1 MAQPIFR
8 SGRPPLAL
16 GNHFMLR
23 SRDSARRGAPAA
35 EREPMTNRHAFADWL
50 NDTNDVT
57 QTFLAAGRIP
67 GLVNLG
73 GGLPD
78 PSTWPVRELS
88 EFAARAVADHPD
100 DTLAYSPIDGLPE
113 LRDRIAADHSTD
125 RLRLTRENVI
135 VTTGGSHA
143 LALLGQILLN
153 PGDTVA
159 AQSPAYLGAIDTWK
173 PRQPS
178 YRPMLLERNGF
189 NALAAFDGAQFAYT
203 VPNFSNPT
211 GRLVPLDQRQ
221 ALLDAAQATGT
232 WLIEDDPYGHLYY
245 DEAPLPRILDL
256 SAGGASLYTGP
267 VIYLGTVSKI
277 LSPGLRVGW
286 AIAAP
291 EVIAAMTTA
300 KQGSDMFT
308 SGLTQRIALA
318 AMEADWPARILPE
331 MLNLYRSRRDALC
344 AAMSEHLSDVFDWEV
359 PSGGM
364 FVWAVAREPSLD
376 TNQLMKVGLE
386 HGVCISPSS
395 VFDPL
400 GQNRRAM
407 RINFTLN
414 PPDLL
419 QEGIRRLAAA
429 TRAQLTRAA

>member
-1 MAQPIFR
+1 M
-8 SGRPPLAL
+8 S
-16 GNHFMLR
+16 N
-23 SRDSARRGAPAA
+23 RR
-35 EREPMTNRHAFADWL
+35 AFADWL

-78 PSTWPVRELS
+78 PSTWPVAELS
-88 EFAARAVADHPD
+88 EFAARAVADHPG

-113 LRDRIAADHSTD
+113 LRDRIATDHSSDTV
-125 RLRLTRENVI
+125 RLTRQNVI

-143 LALLGQILLN
+143 LELTGKILLN
-153 PGDTVA
+153 PGDTIA

-173 PRQPS
+173 PRQPA
-178 YRPMLLERNGF
+178 YRPMLLEQNGF
-189 NALAAFDGAQFAYT
+189 DARAAFDGAQFAYT
-203 VPNFSNPT
+203 VPNFSNPS

-221 ALLDAAQATGT
+221 ALLAAAEETGT
-232 WLIEDDPYGHLYY
+232 WLVEDDPYGHLYY
-245 DEAPLPRILDL
+245 DGTPLPRILDL
-256 SAGGASLYTGP
+256 SADGSAPYTGP

-277 LSPGLRVGW
+277 LAPGLRVGW

-291 EVIAAMTTA
+291 EIIAAMTKA
-300 KQGSDMFT
+300 KQSSDMFT

-318 AMEADWPARILPE
+318 AMEADLPGRILPD
-331 MLNLYRSRRDALC
+331 MLSLYRSRRDALC
-344 AAMSEHLSDVFDWEV
+344 AAMTEHLSDHFDWDV
-359 PSGGM
+359 PTGGM
-364 FVWAVAREPSLD
+364 FVWAVARDPSFD
-376 TNQLMKVGLE
+376 TNLLMETGLE

-414 PPDLL
+414 PPDRLE
-419 QEGIRRLAAA
+419 EGIRRLAAA